1 MTMVL
6 YAYGY
11 ETHFFCQRVYP
22 YSNSVTIGPHDNNNN
37 TDKYQHI
44 NAIFQ
49 GYFKSAAHSMLSV
62 RALGPSF

>member
-1 MTMVL
+1 MAL
-6 YAYGY
+6 CAYGY
-11 ETHFFCQRVYP
+11 ETHFLCQRVYP
-22 YSNSVTIGPHDNNNN
+22 YSNSVTIGPHDDNN
-37 TDKYQHI
+37 TDKCQHI